1 MKAAILVLCTLTGVV
16 DVYENGVASVVVE
29 PASQEEEP
37 RIVFLSAMYL
47 PPDISEGDPIKFTVL
62 SEPSMGNYCH
72 TVP

>member
-1 MKAAILVLCTLTGVV
+1 MKAVILVLCTLTGVV

-29 PASQEEEP
+29 PTSQEEEP

-62 SEPSMGNYCH
+62 SEPGMGNYCH